1 MPRAVQIVHAE
12 VASRV
17 RTMII
22 NACAAR
28 RAGNTPEEMNQL
40 LRCVALPQC
49 HLPNMHPPLPF
60 CKTQAGARLS
70 VCLVGA
76 VASVFCEDHISI
88 WRQCCCRLAAMLTRF
103 PLPRGSAEGEVI
115 ASSIAARCWL
125 SERQVGISSV
135 LHMCCCLWQ

>member
-40 LRCVALPQC
+40 LRCAGLPGLRC
-49 HLPNMHPPLPF
+49 SS
-60 CKTQAGARLS
+60 AAA
-70 VCLVGA
+70 A
-76 VASVFCEDHISI
+76 VA
-88 WRQCCCRLAAMLTRF
+88 
-103 PLPRGSAEGEVI
+103 
-115 ASSIAARCWL
+115 
-125 SERQVGISSV
+125 
-135 LHMCCCLWQ
+135 